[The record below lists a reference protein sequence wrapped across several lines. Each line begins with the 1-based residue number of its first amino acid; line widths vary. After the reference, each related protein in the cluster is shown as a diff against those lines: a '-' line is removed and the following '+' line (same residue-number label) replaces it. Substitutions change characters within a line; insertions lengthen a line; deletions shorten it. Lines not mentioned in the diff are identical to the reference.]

1 MTALLEV
8 TTLLDS
14 LIGLL
19 EYLDLYSYN
28 WSPRLPQW

>member
-8 TTLLDS
+8 TTLLES
-14 LIGLL
+14 LTGPL
-19 EYLDLYSYN
+19 EYLDLYSYH